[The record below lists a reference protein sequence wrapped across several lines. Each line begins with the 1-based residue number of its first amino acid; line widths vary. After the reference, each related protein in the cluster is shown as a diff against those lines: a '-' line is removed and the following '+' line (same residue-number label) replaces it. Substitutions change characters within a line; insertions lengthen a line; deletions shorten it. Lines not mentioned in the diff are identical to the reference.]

1 MPEPNPA
8 EACCPVFGVR
18 SGALPIGIGI
28 LLILFAAIPYIIG
41 IQAVPLPVIIVFLG
55 AGILFIWMGLAR

>member
-8 EACCPVFGVR
+8 ETCCPVFGVR

-28 LLILFAAIPYIIG
+28 VLILFAVIPYIIG
-41 IQAVPLPVIIVFLG
+41 IQAAPLPVIIVFIA
-55 AGILFIWMGLAR
+55 AGIFFMWMGLSR